1 MDSSTSL
8 QVRVARKAAETPD
21 ICVFELRTLDGAA
34 LPAFDAGAHVDVH
47 LPEGVVRQ
55 YSLCNAP
62 DEAPQCYEIAVLR
75 DARSRGGSVGM
86 HALQEGQAITISA
99 PRNHFPLAK
108 GAPHHVL
115 FAGGIGITPILAM
128 AHTLAQQGASFELH
142 YCTRSCATT
151 AFQRRMTSSAFA
163 DRVFFH
169 HDDGDAAQ
177 KLDAQTLLKSP
188 VVEGAHLY
196 VCGPSG
202 FMEWILAAGRQAGW
216 SEDRLHR
223 EYFAG
228 AAIDTSDDGA
238 FEVQIA
244 STGAVITVPADQ
256 AVTTALATHGIEVA
270 TSCEQGVC
278 GTCLVRVL
286 DGTPDHRDMYLTDE
300 ERALNDQF
308 TPCCSRAR
316 SARLVLEL

>member
-1 MDSSTSL
+1 MDGTTSL

-21 ICVFELRTLDGAA
+21 ICVFELRTLDGSA
-34 LPAFDAGAHVDVH
+34 LPAFEAGAHVDVH
-47 LPEGVVRQ
+47 LPDGLVRQ

-62 DEAPQCYEIAVLR
+62 GDAERYEIAVLK
-75 DARSRGGSVGM
+75 DAHSRGGSVGM

-99 PRNHFPLAK
+99 PRNHFPLAE
-108 GAPHHVL
+108 GVPHHVL

-142 YCTRSCATT
+142 YCTRSRATT
-151 AFQRRMTSSAFA
+151 AFQQRIASSAYA

-169 HDDGDAAQ
+169 HDDGGAAQ
-177 KLDAQTLLKSP
+177 KLDAQALLGSSTA
-188 VVEGAHLY
+188 EGAHLY
-196 VCGPSG
+196 VCGPNG
-202 FMEWILAAGRQAGW
+202 FMDWILTTGRQAGW

-228 AAIDTSDDGA
+228 AAIDTSGDGA

-256 AVTTALATHGIEVA
+256 AVTTVLAHHGIEVA

-286 DGTPDHRDMYLTDE
+286 KGIPDHRDMYLTDE

>member
-1 MDSSTSL
+1 MDGTTSL
-8 QVRVARKAAETPD
+8 PVRVARKVAETPD
-21 ICVFELRTLDGAA
+21 ICVFELQAPDGAA

-47 LPEGVVRQ
+47 LPGGVVRQ

-62 DEAPQCYEIAVLR
+62 GETRRYQIAVLK
-75 DARSRGGSVGM
+75 DAQSRGGSVAM
-86 HALQEGQAITISA
+86 HALQEGQAINISA
-99 PRNHFPLAK
+99 PRNHFPLAE
-108 GAPHHVL
+108 GVPHHVL
-115 FAGGIGITPILAM
+115 FAGGIGVTPVLAM

-142 YCTRSCATT
+142 YCTRSHAAT
-151 AFQRRMTSSAFA
+151 AFRQRITSSAFA

-177 KLDAQTLLKSP
+177 KLDAQALLGAP
-188 VVEGAHLY
+188 TMQGAHLY

-202 FMEWILAAGRQAGW
+202 FMDWILATGRQAGW

-228 AAIDTSDDGA
+228 AAIDTSGDGA

-244 STGAVITVPADQ
+244 STGAVITVPAEQ
-256 AVTTALATHGIEVA
+256 SVTTALAHHGIDVPV
-270 TSCEQGVC
+270 SCEQGVC

-286 DGTPDHRDMYLTDE
+286 QGTPDHRDMFLTDE
-300 ERALNDQF
+300 ERTHNNQF